1 MKLID
6 YIEERIWFVIFQAS
20 VIFLIS
26 IYFKLFGLPTEAV
39 IILDGIWILGLVVY
53 IFVSYLMK
61 KKEYDEIVSI
71 VDNLDEKYLI
81 AEILNKPQN
90 LKNRAYYYALKKAC
104 KSMNDKIV
112 GLESELKDYRDY
124 IESFVHEIKTPI
136 SAVSLAC
143 DNREDQLIKNQIK
156 KIDNIVEQMLFYA
169 RSDSVENDYFV
180 KRLLLEDVVH
190 MVIMDYMYSLMQ
202 NKISLD
208 VYNLENYVYIDEKW
222 ITFIIGQILQ
232 NSIKYANKPNKI
244 IKIYSV
250 NNKNNVILYIEDN
263 GEGIRD
269 YDLPRVFE
277 YGFTG
282 TDRNKE
288 YSTGMGLYLCKK
300 LCNKLNLDINI
311 ESEFQKFTRVSIVF
325 PKTSLY
331 RQDTV

>member
-263 GEGIRD
+263 GEGIRA

>member
-1 MKLID
+1 
-6 YIEERIWFVIFQAS
+6 
-20 VIFLIS
+20 
-26 IYFKLFGLPTEAV
+26 
-39 IILDGIWILGLVVY
+39 
-53 IFVSYLMK
+53 MK

>member
-1 MKLID
+1 MRFID
-6 YIEERIWFVIFQAS
+6 YVEERIWFVIFQAS

-124 IESFVHEIKTPI
+124 IESFVHEIKIPI

>member
-1 MKLID
+1 MRFID
-6 YIEERIWFVIFQAS
+6 YVEERIWFVIFQAS

-143 DNREDQLIKNQIK
+143 DNREDHLIKNQIK

>member
-1 MKLID
+1 MRFID
-6 YIEERIWFVIFQAS
+6 YVEERIWFVIFQAS

>member
-1 MKLID
+1 
-6 YIEERIWFVIFQAS
+6 
-20 VIFLIS
+20 
-26 IYFKLFGLPTEAV
+26 
-39 IILDGIWILGLVVY
+39 
-53 IFVSYLMK
+53 
-61 KKEYDEIVSI
+61 
-71 VDNLDEKYLI
+71 
-81 AEILNKPQN
+81 
-90 LKNRAYYYALKKAC
+90 
-104 KSMNDKIV
+104 MNDKIV

>member
-1 MKLID
+1 MRFID
-6 YIEERIWFVIFQAS
+6 YVEERIWFVIFQAS

-124 IESFVHEIKTPI
+124 IESFVHEIKIPI

-269 YDLPRVFE
+269 YDLLRVFE